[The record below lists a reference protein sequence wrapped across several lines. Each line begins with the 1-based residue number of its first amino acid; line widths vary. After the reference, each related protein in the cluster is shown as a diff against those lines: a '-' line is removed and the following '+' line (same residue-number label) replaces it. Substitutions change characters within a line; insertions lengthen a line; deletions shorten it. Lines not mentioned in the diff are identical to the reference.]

1 MAHGTS
7 HGVDVE
13 TSAVAVPYER
23 ARRIV
28 LASQGVF
35 FGALALCVLLIHDH
49 VAENDGISYYGVHA
63 ETIVFAVVGYVVA
76 SAGLWWFAGILRE
89 EGVEVVGW
97 VSARVV
103 SVMLVLLLLTPFNK
117 GAFLNWAHMTVGVV
131 GALVQLGASWR
142 IMRRRASTLASVGF
156 WVLLIGGVVAAASLP
171 DWGFTHLLTGEIIF
185 EIGYAL
191 CVTVWARELLA
202 LD

>member
-1 MAHGTS
+1 MEGSAS

-13 TSAVAVPYER
+13 SSLADVPDDR
-23 ARRIV
+23 SRRII

-49 VAENDGISYYGVHA
+49 VAQNDGISYYGVHA
-63 ETIVFAVVGYVVA
+63 ETIVLAVVGYVVA
-76 SAGLWWFAGILRE
+76 AVGLWWFAGILRG
-89 EGVEVVGW
+89 EGIEAVGW
-97 VSARVV
+97 ISARVV
-103 SVMLVLLLLTPFNK
+103 SVMLILLLVTPYNE

-142 IMRRRASTLASVGF
+142 IMRRRATTMANVGF
-156 WVLLIGGVVAAASLP
+156 WVLMVGGVVAAASLP
-171 DWGFTHLLTGEIIF
+171 DWHFTHLLTGEIVF

-191 CVTVWARELLA
+191 CVTEWAHELRTR
-202 LD
+202 D

>member
-1 MAHGTS
+1 MAEGTS

-49 VAENDGISYYGVHA
+49 VAQNDGISYYGVHA

-76 SAGLWWFAGILRE
+76 AVGLWWFAGILRD
-89 EGVEVVGW
+89 EGVETVGW
-97 VSARVV
+97 VSARAV
-103 SVMLVLLLLTPFNK
+103 SVMLILLLVTPFNK
-117 GAFLNWAHMTVGVV
+117 GTFLNWAHMTVGVV

-142 IMRRRASTLASVGF
+142 IMRRRATTLASVGF
-156 WVLLIGGVVAAASLP
+156 WTLLVGGVVAAASLP
-171 DWGFTHLLTGEIIF
+171 DWGFTHLLTGEIVF

-191 CVTVWARELLA
+191 CVTEWVHELRARG
-202 LD
+202 

>member
-1 MAHGTS
+1 MAHGAS

-13 TSAVAVPYER
+13 TSAVAAPYDR

-35 FGALALCVLLIHDH
+35 FGALTLCVLLIHDH
-49 VAENDGISYYGVHA
+49 VAQNDGISYYGVHA

-76 SAGLWWFAGILRE
+76 SVGLWWFAGILRD
-89 EGVEVVGW
+89 EGIEAVGW

-103 SVMLVLLLLTPFNK
+103 SVMLILLLLTPFNK

-142 IMRRRASTLASVGF
+142 IMRRRATTLASVGF
-156 WVLLIGGVVAAASLP
+156 WVLLVGGVVAAASLP
-171 DWGFTHLLTGEIIF
+171 DWGFTHLLTGEIVF

-191 CVTVWARELLA
+191 CLSAWASELRA
-202 LD
+202 GA